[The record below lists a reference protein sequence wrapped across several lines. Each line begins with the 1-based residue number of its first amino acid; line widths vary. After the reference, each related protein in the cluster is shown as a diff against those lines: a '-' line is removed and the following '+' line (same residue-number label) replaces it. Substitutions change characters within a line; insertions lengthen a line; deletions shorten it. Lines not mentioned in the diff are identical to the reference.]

1 MKKVV
6 ITTITGID
14 IELTANDDSA
24 VTFLTQFANHNS
36 RAGIRATDEH
46 GILAPSACTTQ
57 NKRALSDVRYGR
69 TQYVANVELP
79 VQR

>member
-46 GILAPSACTTQ
+46 GILANRWFNFDNIVSVCVHDA
-57 NKRALSDVRYGR
+57 
-69 TQYVANVELP
+69 E
-79 VQR
+79 